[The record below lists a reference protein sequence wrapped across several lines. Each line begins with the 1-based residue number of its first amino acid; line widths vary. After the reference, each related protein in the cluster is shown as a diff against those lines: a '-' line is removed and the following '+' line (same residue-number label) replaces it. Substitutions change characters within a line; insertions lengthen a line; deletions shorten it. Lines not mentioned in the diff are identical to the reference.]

1 MPTVSSLARPRSLVL
16 ALSAVLLALTA
27 VLAPAT
33 LAGPVVAPA
42 AGVEVVGDD
51 EADAYVGRGGLILP
65 PSVGEVTRRTVAEC
79 PDCRW
84 RLTTPCVDTDLGN
97 AFDGRQPCL
106 SVTRPCPGG
115 RLMRTWFDPG
125 TGSWRD
131 LGSVCLRET
140 VHTVESLGQDLRS
153 IVRQELPRAD
163 LGVLPASGVVTQ
175 LPTYFASGQADGA
188 VRFQRDVAGARVD
201 LVARPRWQWDFGD
214 GASMTTDVAGELV
227 PGGPVAHVYRRPGLW
242 EVRCRVLWEAEFTV
256 DGLGPF
262 PVTGTIRQAAR
273 GVVAVGEGRALLT
286 P

>member
-1 MPTVSSLARPRSLVL
+1 MSRTHMRPLLPVTLGLLVVWV
-16 ALSAVLLALTA
+16 VLLAPLATA
-27 VLAPAT
+27 SPSED
-33 LAGPVVAPA
+33 

-65 PSVGEVTRRTVAEC
+65 PSVGEETRRAVAEC

-97 AFDGRQPCL
+97 SFDGQQACL

-140 VHTVESLGQDLRS
+140 VHTVESLGRGLRS
-153 IVRQELPRAD
+153 IVRQEVPRTD

-175 LPTYFASGQADGA
+175 LPTYFSSGQPEGA

-201 LVARPRWQWDFGD
+201 LVARPIWEWDFGD
-214 GASMTTDVAGELV
+214 GAIATTDVPGTLM
-227 PGGPVAHVYRRPGLW
+227 PGGPVAHIYRQPGRW
-242 EVRCRVLWEAEFTV
+242 EVRCRVRWEAEFTV

-262 PVTGTIRQAAR
+262 PVAGTIRQTVR
-273 GVVAVGEGRALLT
+273 GVVEVGEGRALLT